1 MGAACQGEGLAEAL
15 LAAEKMVEEVVEG
28 MEKEAAEAGAMVVV
42 AMGVVRL
49 GRGKVVAATATAAV
63 VTAMEGGE
71 MVVVVLGEV
80 KMVVGRAGKGRT
92 AVVEKASEAVV
103 IVVAS

>member
-1 MGAACQGEGLAEAL
+1 MRSPTCAAAVATGAELWRRQYAQFVSL
-15 LAAEKMVEEVVEG
+15 LVPAVV
-28 MEKEAAEAGAMVVV
+28 ATAVVV
-42 AMGVVRL
+42 AV
-49 GRGKVVAATATAAV
+49 VVAATATAAV